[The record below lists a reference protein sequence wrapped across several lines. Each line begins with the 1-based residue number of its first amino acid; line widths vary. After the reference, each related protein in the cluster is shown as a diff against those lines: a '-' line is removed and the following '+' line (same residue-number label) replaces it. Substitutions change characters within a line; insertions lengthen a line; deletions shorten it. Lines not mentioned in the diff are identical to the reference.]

1 MWHNIAAAHAPRLPD
16 RMDGSPNAPARS
28 QKAAQRRPR
37 SITIKDVAAEAGV
50 SLQTVSRVINDG
62 PNVRPAIE
70 ERVRKAIDKLGYV
83 PSLAARKMA
92 GKKSYL
98 LLALND
104 RDRTITGWQSG
115 DGTDWVDQMLLGGM
129 LKCAEHGYRMI
140 FELVDTHS
148 SHVDR
153 ELTSALGA
161 LHPDGIILTPPH
173 GENTAITAML
183 IGRRIPFAR
192 IGSKRPGPG
201 FRIAMDEQAAAKAA
215 TSHLLDLGHRRIGFI
230 TGSDEYALSAERLE
244 GYREAMRAAGL
255 EAQTLVAP
263 GDFTF
268 GSGAEATR
276 RLLALPQPPTGI
288 VASSDQMSLGAL
300 QVAKS
305 RGFDVPRE
313 LSIVSFDDTPIV
325 KFSTP
330 PLTAIRQPIASMAAR
345 AAELLIESNSG
356 APPTDDEIDI
366 LPFELI
372 VRGSTAP
379 PPPPPPPPSE

>member
-1 MWHNIAAAHAPRLPD
+1 
-16 RMDGSPNAPARS
+16 MDGSAKVSTGTGENRS
-28 QKAAQRRPR
+28 EPRPR
-37 SITIKDVAAEAGV
+37 AVTIRDVAAEAGV
-50 SLQTVSRVINDG
+50 SLQTVSRVMNNR

-70 ERVRKAIDKLGYV
+70 ARVRKAIEALGYV

-92 GKKSYL
+92 GNKSYL

-104 RDRTITGWQSG
+104 RDRTIQGWQSG

-148 SHVDR
+148 ASIER
-153 ELTSALGA
+153 ELTAALGA
-161 LHPDGIILTPPH
+161 LLPDGIILTPPH
-173 GENTAITAML
+173 GDNPAITEML
-183 IGRRIPFAR
+183 VDRHIPFAR
-192 IGSKRPGPG
+192 IGSKQLGSG
-201 FRIAMDEQAAAKAA
+201 FRIAMDEYDAAKTA
-215 TSHLLDLGHRRIGFI
+215 TSHLIGLGHSRIGFI

-244 GYREAMRAAGL
+244 GYRDAMREAGL
-255 EAQTLVAP
+255 ERQALVAP

-268 GSGAEATR
+268 ASGEAATR
-276 RLLALPQPPTGI
+276 RWLTSPEPPTGI
-288 VASSDQMSLGAL
+288 VASSDQMSLAAL
-300 QVAKS
+300 AVAIS
-305 RGFDVPRE
+305 LGVDVPTK

-330 PLTAIRQPIASMAAR
+330 SLTAIRQPIAGMAAR
-345 AAELLIESNSG
+345 AAELLIDANRGRALSE
-356 APPTDDEIDI
+356 DIDI

-379 PPPPPPPPSE
+379 PASE